1 MWLVVVRA
9 HFPEFCSMPQKS
21 WTGFLRLSLVSC
33 PVYLSLATEEN
44 ELTEKEQKALQAI
57 KPNVI
62 DLDHFV
68 ARGEVDPL
76 YLSSSYYVYPDGELA
91 TESFRVLAEK
101 MAAKGLVGIG
111 RVVMFEPRG
120 AGMVMFTLHS
130 ADDVRAGE
138 FDATRQKNIDAEMLD
153 ITEAIVE
160 RRRTTFDPA
169 RMLDKS

>member
-1 MWLVVVRA
+1 
-9 HFPEFCSMPQKS
+9 MPQKS

-76 YLSSSYYVYPDGELA
+76 YLNSSYYVYPDGELA
-91 TESFRVLAEK
+91 TETV
-101 MAAKGLVGIG
+101 
-111 RVVMFEPRG
+111 PRR
-120 AGMVMFTLHS
+120 S
-130 ADDVRAGE
+130 
-138 FDATRQKNIDAEMLD
+138 
-153 ITEAIVE
+153 
-160 RRRTTFDPA
+160 RRRWRRRGWSGSA
-169 RMLDKS
+169 A

>member
-1 MWLVVVRA
+1 
-9 HFPEFCSMPQKS
+9 MPQKS

-76 YLSSSYYVYPDGELA
+76 YLNSSYYVYPDGELA
-91 TESFRVLAEK
+91 TETFRVLAEK
-101 MAAKGLVGIG
+101 LAAKGLVGIG
-111 RVVMFEPRG
+111 RVTLFNTKRLVMFEPRG

-138 FDATRQKNIDAEMLD
+138 FDTTRQKNIDAEMLD